1 MTRAEQT
8 GSRNLD
14 FSGWVRRRLT
24 SARGFTV
31 FDVDFIFRDYERKL
45 LQMVEIK
52 THGADLSTMQR
63 IALAEVAAIL
73 RSGIENGAPNLGWK
87 WRGFH
92 TVRLEGTSPD
102 NGRILWDGV
111 EITEEKLV
119 ALLEMRE
126 L

>member
-14 FSGWVRRRLT
+14 FSRWIRRRLT
-24 SARGFTV
+24 SARGFVV
-31 FDVDFIFRDYERKL
+31 FDIDFIFRDYERKL
-45 LQMVEIK
+45 LQLVEVK

-63 IALAEVAAIL
+63 IALGEVATIL
-73 RSGIENGAPNLGWK
+73 RTGIEHGAPNLGWR
-87 WRGFH
+87 WCGFH
-92 TVRLEGTSPD
+92 SLRLENTSPE
-102 NGRILWDGV
+102 NGRILWDDKPV
-111 EITEEKLV
+111 TEPELI